1 MICRI
6 TVSGPTVIETTER
19 PISSQSEP
27 TCKYILVVSTDTVAK
42 GKTTKDTVDDNRI
55 AKGKTTKT
63 TKTTKDTKTPPADKN
78 KQGVLYQKEI
88 NSKRRLKLKTLCEYL
103 HEKLQHCKS
112 NESYLHK
119 SGSVT
124 YKAQINCNYEWLIS
138 VIETEID
145 YHLGKR
151 QCTKKYNEMYMREYM
166 ATQLSGFGEKFYHPN
181 NNISF
186 SLVAQLYKMNVKTKK
201 C

>member
-1 MICRI
+1 MICR
-6 TVSGPTVIETTER
+6 VAVFGPKVIETTER

-27 TCKYILVVSTDTVAK
+27 TCAYTLVVSTDDVGESKAQRDNVVKNVPAK
-42 GKTTKDTVDDNRI
+42 KAL
-55 AKGKTTKT
+55 AKNT
-63 TKTTKDTKTPPADKN
+63 
-78 KQGVLYQKEI
+78 LYQKEI
-88 NSKRRLKLKTLCEYL
+88 LTKRRLKLKSLCEYL

-112 NESYLHK
+112 NETYIHK
-119 SGSVT
+119 SGSIT

-138 VIETEID
+138 IIETEID

-151 QCTKKYNEMYMREYM
+151 QCTKKCNEKYMREYM
-166 ATQLSGFGEKFYHPN
+166 ATQLSGFGEKFYHPD